1 MRIGI
6 SASSLDTK
14 GYGRFGEE
22 TYLKL
27 KEHGFDCTDFNMA
40 DTTSLLYTGNPVQA
54 EDTLCRERKLAEA
67 AGITIH
73 QVHGPW
79 RWPPQDGTEEDR
91 KERMEK
97 MKRSIYLTNVLG
109 CKNWVVH
116 PIMPFGTDD
125 LDKGEDLRTWAMNF
139 TFMEEL
145 LETAKIYDV
154 TICLENMPMH
164 KFSLATP
171 KEILNFVQQ
180 IGDDHFKICL
190 DTGHVSVF
198 PELNIGDEIRRL
210 GKEIRVIHVHDN
222 RYNMDM
228 HLSPYDGVMDWDA
241 LASGLKDIQYDGV
254 FSLET
259 APGAHMPDALFEE
272 KSRYLA
278 SISRC
283 ITRNI

>member
-14 GYGRFGEE
+14 GYGRFGDA

-27 KEHGFDCTDFNMA
+27 KEHGYDCTDFNMA
-40 DTTSLLYTGNPVQA
+40 GTESALYTDTPAHAEATLLREQA
-54 EDTLCRERKLAEA
+54 LAEA
-67 AGITIH
+67 AGIEIH

-79 RWPPQDGTEEDR
+79 RWPPQDATEEDR
-91 KERMEK
+91 KARMEK
-97 MKRSIYLTNVLG
+97 MKKSIYLTSVLG

-116 PIMPFGTDD
+116 PIMPFGTED
-125 LDKGEDLRTWAMNF
+125 LDKGGLKTWAMNF
-139 TFMEEL
+139 VFMEEL
-145 LETAKIYDV
+145 LETAKAYDV
-154 TICLENMPMH
+154 TICLENMPMP
-164 KFSLATP
+164 KFSIATP

-180 IGDDHFKICL
+180 IGDDHFKVCL

-210 GKEIRVIHVHDN
+210 GKEIQVLHVHDN

-228 HLSPYDGVMDWDA
+228 HLAPYDGILDWDA
-241 LASGLKDIQYDGV
+241 LVGSLKDIQYTGV

-259 APGAHMPDALFEE
+259 TPAAQMPDALFEE

-278 SISRC
+278 SISKY
-283 ITRNI
+283 ITRDI